1 MRGVKGD
8 LRRLN
13 ECEEMSAAWLETL
26 EAEAAKQKDRSSLE
40 SLESLESARIS
51 PGVAQSLLAVGAHI
65 RLCLDPLAP
74 AADCEDSANEEATL
88 YRRWRRCV

>member
-1 MRGVKGD
+1 MRAVKGD

-13 ECEEMSAAWLETL
+13 ECEEMSAAWLEAL
-26 EAEAAKQKDRSSLE
+26 EAEAARQKERS

-51 PGVAQSLLAVGAHI
+51 PGVGQSLLAVGAHI
-65 RLCLDPLAP
+65 RLCLEPLAP

-88 YRRWRRCV
+88 YRRWRRSV

>member
-13 ECEEMSAAWLETL
+13 ECEEMSAAWLEAL
-26 EAEAAKQKDRSSLE
+26 EAEAARQKERSLLE
-40 SLESLESARIS
+40 SLETARIS

-65 RLCLDPLAP
+65 RLCLEPLAP

-88 YRRWRRCV
+88 YRRWRRSA